1 MAFENAVEGGTLP
14 LDDFNDLK
22 DDLERLMDAER
33 LVTARLV
40 ESVLRTSRL
49 AGTATPE
56 LQDLFQEWLG
66 VMSSHILE
74 EVEGPAR
81 RDVAAWARELGIG
94 EVSLFSLLVQLHRSG
109 AVRIRAVELEPGD
122 GEDAERCDCLEVD
135 ADLRTREGRV
145 S

>member
-22 DDLERLMDAER
+22 DDLKRLMDAER

-56 LQDLFQEWLG
+56 LQDLFREWLD
-66 VMSSHILE
+66 VMGSHILE

-81 RDVAAWARELGIG
+81 RDVAAWARDLGIG
-94 EVSLFSLLVQLHRSG
+94 EASLFSLLVQLHRSG
-109 AVRIRAVELEPGD
+109 AVRIRAVELEPRDGD
-122 GEDAERCDCLEVD
+122 DAERCDCLEVD